1 MRRRAYLRGSR
12 RIQQTFEENTL
23 NRRLF
28 FTLLAAPTLFVSA
41 LPAAD
46 QRPTA
51 ASAEVWARTELYFG
65 TNKSDNTEVTDTQFQ
80 NFIDNEVT
88 PRFPDGLTL
97 LTGNG
102 QFRNSAGVLI
112 REKSHVLILFYPVQT
127 KDANKKI
134 QDIRG
139 AYKSYFAQESVLRAD
154 SLTLISF

>member
-1 MRRRAYLRGSR
+1 
-12 RIQQTFEENTL
+12 L

-46 QRPTA
+46 HRPAA

-65 TNKSDNTEVTDTQFQ
+65 TNKPDNTEVTDTQFQ

-112 REKSHVLILFYPVQT
+112 REKSHILILFYPVQT

-154 SLTLISF
+154 SLSLISF

>member
-1 MRRRAYLRGSR
+1 M
-12 RIQQTFEENTL
+12 

-28 FTLLAAPTLFVSA
+28 FTLLAGPTLFVSS

-65 TNKSDNTEVTDTQFQ
+65 TNKPDNTEVTDTQFQ
-80 NFIDNEVT
+80 DFIDSEVT
-88 PRFPDGLTL
+88 RRFPDGLTL
-97 LTGNG
+97 LIGNG

-112 REKSHVLILFYPVQT
+112 REKSHVLILFYPLQT
-127 KDANKKI
+127 QDANKKI

-139 AYKSYFAQESVLRAD
+139 AYKRYFAQESVLRVD
-154 SLTLISF
+154 SLSLISF

>member
-1 MRRRAYLRGSR
+1 M
-12 RIQQTFEENTL
+12 

-28 FTLLAAPTLFVSA
+28 FTLLAAPALFVHA

-46 QRPTA
+46 PRPAA

-65 TNKSDNTEVTDTQFQ
+65 TNKPDNTEVTDTQFQ
-80 NFIDNEVT
+80 DFIDHEVT

-102 QFRNSAGVLI
+102 QFRNSARVLI

-127 KDANKKI
+127 QDANKKI

-139 AYKSYFAQESVLRAD
+139 AYKRYFAQESVLRAD
-154 SLTLISF
+154 SFTLISF

>member
-1 MRRRAYLRGSR
+1 M
-12 RIQQTFEENTL
+12 

-28 FTLLAAPTLFVSA
+28 FTLLAAPMLSVSA

-65 TNKSDNTEVTDTQFQ
+65 TNKPDNTEVTDTQFQ
-80 NFIDNEVT
+80 DFIDHEVT
-88 PRFPDGLTL
+88 KRFPDGLTL

-127 KDANKKI
+127 QDANKKI

-139 AYKSYFAQESVLRAD
+139 AYKSYFAQESVLRVD
-154 SLTLISF
+154 SLALISF

>member
-1 MRRRAYLRGSR
+1 M
-12 RIQQTFEENTL
+12 

-28 FTLLAAPTLFVSA
+28 FILLAGPTLFVSS

-65 TNKSDNTEVTDTQFQ
+65 TNKPDNTEVTDTQFQ
-80 NFIDNEVT
+80 DFIDHEVT

-112 REKSHVLILFYPVQT
+112 REKSHVLIFFYPVQT
-127 KDANKKI
+127 QDANKKI

-139 AYKSYFAQESVLRAD
+139 AYKRYFAQESVLRVD
-154 SLTLISF
+154 SLSLISF

>member
-1 MRRRAYLRGSR
+1 M
-12 RIQQTFEENTL
+12 

-28 FTLLAAPTLFVSA
+28 FILLAGPTLFVSS

-65 TNKSDNTEVTDTQFQ
+65 TNKPDNTEVTDTQFQ
-80 NFIDNEVT
+80 DFIDHEVT

-127 KDANKKI
+127 QDANKKI

-139 AYKSYFAQESVLRAD
+139 AYKRYFAQESVLRVD
-154 SLTLISF
+154 SLSLISF

>member
-1 MRRRAYLRGSR
+1 M
-12 RIQQTFEENTL
+12 

-28 FTLLAAPTLFVSA
+28 FTLLAAPALFVPA
-41 LPAAD
+41 MPAAD
-46 QRPTA
+46 PRPTA

-65 TNKSDNTEVTDTQFQ
+65 TNRPDNTEVTDAQFQ
-80 NFIDNEVT
+80 EFIDHEVT
-88 PRFPDGLTL
+88 PRFSDGLTL

-127 KDANKKI
+127 PGANKKI

-139 AYKSYFAQESVLRAD
+139 AYKRYFAQESVLRVD
-154 SLTLISF
+154 SFSLISF

>member
-1 MRRRAYLRGSR
+1 M
-12 RIQQTFEENTL
+12 

-28 FTLLAAPTLFVSA
+28 FTLLAAPMLLVSA

-65 TNKSDNTEVTDTQFQ
+65 TNKPDNTEVTDTQFQ
-80 NFIDNEVT
+80 DFIDHEVT
-88 PRFPDGLTL
+88 KRFPDGLTL

-112 REKSHVLILFYPVQT
+112 RERSHVLILFYPLQT
-127 KDANKKI
+127 
-134 QDIRG
+134 
-139 AYKSYFAQESVLRAD
+139 
-154 SLTLISF
+154 

>member
-1 MRRRAYLRGSR
+1 M
-12 RIQQTFEENTL
+12 
-23 NRRLF
+23 
-28 FTLLAAPTLFVSA
+28 LLVSA

-65 TNKSDNTEVTDTQFQ
+65 TNKPDNTEVTDTQFQ
-80 NFIDNEVT
+80 NFIDNEVL
-88 PRFPDGLTL
+88 RAFPMVLHCYRERTVP
-97 LTGNG
+97 
-102 QFRNSAGVLI
+102 QFRGSADP
-112 REKSHVLILFYPVQT
+112 RKSHILILFYPVQT

-154 SLTLISF
+154 SLSLISF

>member
-46 QRPTA
+46 HRPAA

-65 TNKSDNTEVTDTQFQ
+65 TNKPDSTEVTDTQFQ

-112 REKSHVLILFYPVQT
+112 REKSHILILFYPVQT

>member
-65 TNKSDNTEVTDTQFQ
+65 TNKPDNTEVTDTQFQ

-112 REKSHVLILFYPVQT
+112 REKSHILILFYPVQT

-154 SLTLISF
+154 SLSLISF